1 MKIALVH
8 DWLTGRRG
16 GEKVLEVFAEL
27 FPDADIYTLFH
38 FKGSQHPLIEKREI
52 FVSFLQKF
60 PFLRTHYRYYLP
72 LFPLAIEYFDITD
85 YDLILSSSHCVA
97 KGAIPGPS
105 AIHICYCF
113 TPMRYA
119 WDLFHYYFGKG
130 RLSIFKR
137 MIVLPLISYL
147 RVWDVSSSSRVH
159 SFIASSN
166 YVAQRIKKYYGRE
179 SQVIYPP
186 VDTDYFLPG
195 EGKGEDY
202 FLIVSA
208 LVPYKKIDLAIE
220 VFKKK
225 KEKLLIVGDGPD
237 LKKLKKMAS
246 KNVLFLGSVSDQK
259 LLGLYQNAKAFLF
272 PGIEDFG
279 IAPLEAQA
287 CGLPVIAFGKGG
299 ALETVKDG
307 ETGILFYKQTIDS
320 LADAIDRFQNME
332 FNKSEIR
339 RWAEKFSYQNFK
351 EIIKNWIEREILN
364 LKGR

>member
-1 MKIALVH
+1 MKVALVH

-38 FKGSQHPLIEKREI
+38 FKGSQHSSIEKRKI
-52 FVSFLQKF
+52 FVSFLQRF
-60 PFLRTHYRYYLP
+60 PFVKSLYLYYLP
-72 LFPLAIEYFDITD
+72 LFPVAIESFDLTN
-85 YDLILSSSHCVA
+85 YDLIISSSHCVA
-97 KGAIPGPS
+97 KGAIPSPD
-105 AIHICYCF
+105 AIHLCYCH

-130 RLSIFKR
+130 RVSFLKR
-137 MIVLPLISYL
+137 VIISPTISYL
-147 RVWDVSSSSRVH
+147 RVWDVTSSSRVQ
-159 SFIASSN
+159 SFAANSN

-179 SQVIYPP
+179 SQVIHPP
-186 VDTDYFLPG
+186 VDTDYFFPG
-195 EGKGEDY
+195 EGKEDY

-220 VFKKK
+220 VFKRR
-225 KEKLLIVGDGPD
+225 KERLLIVGDGPELKR
-237 LKKLKKMAS
+237 LKKIAPQ
-246 KNVLFLGSVSDQK
+246 NVSFLGSISDDT
-259 LLGLYQNAKAFLF
+259 LLKLYQNARAFIL

-287 CGLPVIAFGKGG
+287 CGVPVIAFGRGG
-299 ALETVKDG
+299 VLESVRDE
-307 ETGILFYKQTIDS
+307 ETGIFFYEQSVDS
-320 LADAIDRFQNME
+320 LNDAIDRFQNMK

-339 RWAEKFSYQNFK
+339 KWAEKFSCQNFRK
-351 EIIKNWIEREILN
+351 KIKDWIEKEVSN